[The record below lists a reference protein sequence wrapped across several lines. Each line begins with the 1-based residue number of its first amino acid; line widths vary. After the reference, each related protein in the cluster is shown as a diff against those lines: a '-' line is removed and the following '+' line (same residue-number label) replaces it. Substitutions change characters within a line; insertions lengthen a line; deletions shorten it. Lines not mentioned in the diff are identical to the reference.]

1 MRECVR
7 DGILVRGESV
17 GVGLSGGPDSLALT
31 AAMVAE
37 GLTVTAICVDHGLQE
52 GSRAVSEQAAETARL
67 WGAEAVVVPVDVPA
81 GNSLEAAAR
90 AARYQAFSRWAASG
104 DQLSSVAPGN
114 CVSFLSCGGRSGSVS
129 SGDRSSETRTV
140 AVAHTMDDLA
150 ESFVLAGLRGNPAA
164 MAREAV
170 IEGCRIVRP
179 LLGVRRAD
187 TVGACEEIGVT
198 PWNDPQNADP
208 EFRRVRVRREVLPLL
223 GDIVG
228 GDAVPALA
236 RAAGRMQVE
245 ATRMESTTVPL
256 ATKDLPQA
264 TRHDII
270 AGALR
275 AAGAKV
281 STAHVEGVDKLLTQW
296 HGQGPRDVG
305 GGLVALRVS
314 GEIKIEE
321 KIHD

>member
-90 AARYQAFSRWAASG
+90 TARYQAFSRWAASG

-114 CVSFLSCGGRSGSVS
+114 GVSFVSC
-129 SGDRSSETRTV
+129 GDRSSETRTV

-208 EFRRVRVRREVLPLL
+208 AFRRVRVRREVLPLL

>member
-31 AAMVAE
+31 AAMMAE

-90 AARYQAFSRWAASG
+90 TARYQAFSRWAA
-104 DQLSSVAPGN
+104 PGN
-114 CVSFLSCGGRSGSVS
+114 GVSIPSRGERVSFAN
-129 SGDRSSETRTV
+129 TV

-208 EFRRVRVRREVLPLL
+208 AFRRVRVRREVLPLL

-236 RAAGRMQVE
+236 RAAGRVGAE
-245 ATRMESTTVPL
+245 ATRMDSTTVPL

-281 STAHVEGVDKLLTQW
+281 STAHVEGVDKLITQW

-305 GGLVALRVS
+305 QGLVALRVS